1 MNALN
6 GIENFLRLIN
16 DNWTTI
22 CVIIGLAVGIYQK
35 VKIMIGK
42 SDAEKMEIAKNQIS
56 EIILSMISKAELDY
70 ADWNKAGSVKRSQVV
85 AQIFAKYPIL
95 GKAVDQEALISWI
108 DGEIDMAL
116 KNLRNVLDEDKIE
129 ETEDMDFVEE

>member
-1 MNALN
+1 MNILT

-35 VKIMIGK
+35 VKVMIGK

-95 GKAVDQEALISWI
+95 AKAVDQEALITWI
-108 DGEIDMAL
+108 DDEIDMAL
-116 KNLRNVLDEDKIE
+116 KNLRDIMLDKA
-129 ETEDMDFVEE
+129 VEEKEEI

>member
-1 MNALN
+1 MNILT
-6 GIENFLRLIN
+6 GIENFLKLIN

-22 CVIIGLAVGIYQK
+22 CVIIGLAIGIYQK
-35 VKIMIGK
+35 VKVMIGK

-95 GKAVDQEALISWI
+95 AKAVDQEELISWI
-108 DGEIDMAL
+108 DSEIDMAL
-116 KNLRNVLDEDKIE
+116 KNLRDIMLDKATGEKE
-129 ETEDMDFVEE
+129 EI

>member
-1 MNALN
+1 MNILT
-6 GIENFLRLIN
+6 GLENFLRLIN

-35 VKIMIGK
+35 VKVMIGK

>member
-129 ETEDMDFVEE
+129 ETEDMNFVEE